1 MTNENKT
8 TKTFIDKLRSFI
20 KSDVDLKETINI
32 DNQNVFKKLL
42 MFLAHGME
50 KKMKFKRENR
60 FWFMDEIRKPEHIAR
75 IGEVFKIREYLLR
88 KHDILNRHDIEFK
101 EGTFSTSKMLFNT
114 IKSIVEA
121 HASYVIGRQ
130 VSISGEPD
138 IVSDFNRIYRKGRYP
153 KVDYELAADL
163 YKYGN
168 AFEYVYLDG
177 DTIRSHVIANE
188 DAYPVY
194 DEHYNYTHF
203 IEHWKDNETYTDHYV
218 VYYPDKVETYHN
230 HDLIETKANLT
241 GLPIH
246 YISLDKT
253 DIFGDGLVA
262 DLIPIMDSIEYLMS
276 MLDDAAICLSLN
288 PIGVVQGKRIDS
300 KIPKDVVGAILNL
313 EDKSES
319 DFKWAASTLDS
330 DSVKLLLDNLIQQFY
345 AVACIPASMYGQ
357 SNISNVSE
365 VSLKYLFSQTDNK
378 ARKTIQSLMDGMF
391 LRFEYFRKLQKLRS
405 VRKEY
410 SDEEFDSLNI
420 NFNLSRPVDTN
431 SLMSDLKMQQEM
443 GAISKQTVIEKSPY
457 TNDVSLE
464 LDRIE
469 KENAAGKPLEE

>member
-1 MTNENKT
+1 MKLKRNNK
-8 TKTFIDKLRSFI
+8 L
-20 KSDVDLKETINI
+20 
-32 DNQNVFKKLL
+32 
-42 MFLAHGME
+42 
-50 KKMKFKRENR
+50 
-60 FWFMDEIRKPEHIAR
+60 WFMDEIRRPEHISR
-75 IGEVFKIREYLLR
+75 IGEVFRIREYLLR
-88 KHDILNRHDIEFK
+88 KHDILRRHDMEFK
-101 EGTFSTSKMLFNT
+101 DGTFTTSKMVFNT

-130 VSISGEPD
+130 ISISGEPE
-138 IVSDFNRIYRKGRYP
+138 IVSDFNQIYKKGRYS
-153 KVDYELAADL
+153 KTDYEITSDL
-163 YKYGN
+163 YKFGN
-168 AFEYVYLDG
+168 AFEYVFLDG

-188 DAYPVY
+188 DAFPVY
-194 DEHYNYTHF
+194 DDHYNYTHF
-203 IEHWKDNETYTDHYV
+203 VEHWKDNDTRTDHYI

-230 HDLIETKANLT
+230 HSLIDSKPNLT

-246 YISLDKT
+246 YVSLDKT

-262 DLIPIMDSIEYLMS
+262 DLIPIMDAIEYLMS

-300 KIPKDVVGAILNL
+300 KIPKSVVGAVLNL

-319 DFKWAASTLDS
+319 DFKWAASELDS

-378 ARKTIQSLMDGMF
+378 ARKTIQSLTDGMF
-391 LRFEYFRKLQKLRS
+391 QRFEYFRKLQKLRNAH
-405 VRKEY
+405 KEY
-410 SDEEFDSLNI
+410 ADEAFDSLNI

-431 SLMSDLKMQQEM
+431 SLMADLKTQQDM
-443 GAISKQTVIEKSPY
+443 GAISKRTVIEQSPY
-457 TNDVSLE
+457 TTDVSLE
-464 LDRIE
+464 LQRI
-469 KENAAGKPLEE
+469 KDENDGEQQEDS